1 MPHCPEHG
9 VFVDDY
15 GEDDDDKDGLHNQT
29 DLKFGS
35 DSHLNEFDIYTSH
48 HCPSKRISLQG
59 ALDQDI

>member
-9 VFVDDY
+9 VFDHDHVH
-15 GEDDDDKDGLHNQT
+15 DDKDGLNNRT

-48 HCPSKRISLQG
+48 HSPSKRISLQG
-59 ALDQDI
+59 ALVQDI